1 MFYLS
6 RICDR
11 FKLGLGRVSLGDKTL
26 NDFRHIPRKR
36 FGQHWLTD
44 QSVLDQI
51 VKAAKLSSDDCVLEV
66 GPGKGALTEKLIE
79 SQAGFIQAI
88 ELDRDLVVGLKKRF
102 SHNNKFSLREGDI
115 LSAPLDAENGQII
128 NKVVANIPYNITG
141 PLLKR
146 LIGELGKAPENNF
159 ETLVLL
165 MQKEVA
171 HRILSLPGNSNF
183 SALSV
188 RIQLLA
194 KCQDVCD
201 VPSRC
206 FTPAP
211 KVDSKV
217 VLIKPFRARDQ
228 RDVDIGRLLE
238 KLLKLAFSGR
248 RKKLRNT
255 IGSFVT
261 SSDQVKEFLAHRG
274 ISLDQR
280 PQEISPSNWFD
291 LAKALKET
299 SVIKNGSF
307 QSK

>member
-1 MFYLS
+1 
-6 RICDR
+6 
-11 FKLGLGRVSLGDKTL
+11 LGDKTL

-36 FGQHWLTD
+36 FGQHWLKD
-44 QSVLDQI
+44 QGILDQI

-79 SQAGFIQAI
+79 SQARFIQAI
-88 ELDRDLVVGLKKRF
+88 ELDRNLVVGLKKRF
-102 SHNNKFSLREGDI
+102 SHQNKFSLREGDV
-115 LSAPLDAENGQII
+115 LSVPLGAENGLIV

-171 HRILSLPGNSNF
+171 QRIVALPGNSNF

-194 KCQDVCD
+194 KCQEVCD
-201 VPSRC
+201 VPSKC
-206 FTPAP
+206 FQPAP

-217 VLIKPFRARDQ
+217 VLIKPFPSRDQ
-228 RDVDIGRLLE
+228 KNYEIENLLE
-238 KLLKLAFSGR
+238 KLLKLSFSGR

-261 SSDQVKEFLAHRG
+261 SNEQIKEFFAYRG

-280 PQEISPSNWFD
+280 PQEISPSNWFAF
-291 LAKALKET
+291 AKALKET
-299 SVIKNGSF
+299 CVI
-307 QSK
+307 

>member
-1 MFYLS
+1 LS
-6 RICDR
+6 EICDR
-11 FKLGLGRVSLGDKTL
+11 FKCGLDFLRLGDKTL
-26 NDFRHIPRKR
+26 NNFRHIPRKR
-36 FGQHWLTD
+36 FGQHWLKD
-44 QSVLDQI
+44 QVVLDQI
-51 VKAAKLSSDDCVLEV
+51 VKAAKLNFDDCVLEV
-66 GPGKGALTEKLIE
+66 GPGKGALTEKLIQ
-79 SQAGFIQAI
+79 SKARFIQAI
-88 ELDRDLVVGLKKRF
+88 ELDRDLVVGLEKRF
-102 SHNNKFSLREGDI
+102 SHQNKFSLREGDV
-115 LSAPLDAENGQII
+115 LSVPLEAENDLVV

-146 LIGELGKAPENNF
+146 LIGELGKAPENSF
-159 ETLVLL
+159 ESLVLL

-171 HRILSLPGNSNF
+171 QRIVAQPGNSNF
-183 SALSV
+183 SALTV

-201 VPSRC
+201 VPAKC
-206 FTPAP
+206 FQPVP

-217 VLIKPFRARDQ
+217 VLIKPFISSDP
-228 RDVDIGRLLE
+228 DFYEIGKLLE

-261 SSDQVKEFLAHRG
+261 ANDQIKDFFAYRG

-280 PQEISPSNWFD
+280 PQEISPSNWFA

-299 SVIKNGSF
+299 CVIENGSS

>member
-1 MFYLS
+1 M
-6 RICDR
+6 REN
-11 FKLGLGRVSLGDKTL
+11 TL

-36 FGQHWLTD
+36 FGQHWLKD
-44 QSVLDQI
+44 QDVLDQI
-51 VKAAKLSSDDCVLEV
+51 VKAAELNSEDCVLEV

-79 SQAGFIQAI
+79 SQARFIQAI

-102 SHNNKFSLREGDI
+102 GHKDKFNLIEGDV
-115 LSAPLDAENGQII
+115 LSVPLDSKNGQII

-141 PLLKR
+141 PLLKK
-146 LIGELGKAPENNF
+146 LIGELCKPPENYY

-171 HRILSLPGNSNF
+171 QRIVAKPGNSNF
-183 SALSV
+183 SALTV

-201 VPSRC
+201 VPSKC
-206 FTPAP
+206 FHPAP

-217 VLIKPFRARDQ
+217 VMINPFISNDP
-228 RDVDIGRLLE
+228 DFYEIGDLLE
-238 KLLKLAFSGR
+238 KLLKVAFSGR

-261 SSDQVKEFLAHRG
+261 LNDEIKEFFAYRG

-280 PQEISPSNWFD
+280 PQEISPSNWFA

-299 SVIKNGSF
+299 CVFENGSS

>member
-1 MFYLS
+1 MMHM
-6 RICDR
+6 
-11 FKLGLGRVSLGDKTL
+11 GDNTL

-36 FGQHWLTD
+36 FGQHWLID
-44 QSVLDQI
+44 QDVLDQI
-51 VKAAKLSSDDCVLEV
+51 VKAAKLNSEDCVLEV

-79 SQAGFIQAI
+79 SQAKFIQAI
-88 ELDRDLVVGLKKRF
+88 ELDRNLVAGLRKRF
-102 SHNNKFSLREGDI
+102 SHQNKFSLREGDV
-115 LSAPLDAENGQII
+115 LNAPLEAENGLTV

-146 LIGELGKAPENNF
+146 LIGELRKAPENSF

-171 HRILSLPGNSNF
+171 QRLVAKPGTSNF

-194 KCQDVCD
+194 RCQDVCD
-201 VPSRC
+201 VPSKC
-206 FTPAP
+206 FEPAP
-211 KVDSKV
+211 KVNSKV
-217 VLIKPFRARDQ
+217 VLLKPFVSNDS
-228 RDVDIGRLLE
+228 DFYEIGNLLE
-238 KLLKLAFSGR
+238 KLLKRAFSGR

-261 SSDQVKEFLAHRG
+261 SNDQISEFFAHRG

-280 PQEISPSNWFD
+280 PQEISPSNWFA

-299 SVIKNGSF
+299 CVTENGPF

>member
-1 MFYLS
+1 M
-6 RICDR
+6 
-11 FKLGLGRVSLGDKTL
+11 GDNTL
-26 NDFRHIPRKR
+26 NYFRHIPRKR
-36 FGQHWLTD
+36 FGQHWLKD
-44 QSVLDQI
+44 QVVLDQI
-51 VKAAKLSSDDCVLEV
+51 VKAAELNSEDCVLEV

-79 SQAGFIQAI
+79 SQARFIQAI

-102 SHNNKFSLREGDI
+102 SRQIKFSLKEGDV
-115 LSAPLDAENGQII
+115 LSAPLEAENGLTI

-146 LIGELGKAPENNF
+146 LIGELRKGPEYSF

-171 HRILSLPGNSNF
+171 QRLVALPGTSNF

-194 KCQDVCD
+194 KCNLVCD
-201 VPSRC
+201 VPSKC
-206 FTPAP
+206 FQPAP

-217 VLIKPFRARDQ
+217 VKISPFVPSEPDFYK
-228 RDVDIGRLLE
+228 IGNLLE
-238 KLLKLAFSGR
+238 QLLKHAFAGR

-261 SSDQVKEFLAHRG
+261 SNDQINEFLAYRG

-280 PQEISPSNWFD
+280 PQEISPSNWFA

-299 SVIKNGSF
+299 CVIENGPF

>member
-1 MFYLS
+1 M
-6 RICDR
+6 
-11 FKLGLGRVSLGDKTL
+11 GVNTL

-36 FGQHWLTD
+36 FGQHWLKD
-44 QSVLDQI
+44 QRVLDQI
-51 VKAAKLSSDDCVLEV
+51 VNAAQLNSGDCVLEV
-66 GPGKGALTEKLIE
+66 GPGKGALTERLIA
-79 SQAGFIQAI
+79 SQARFIQAI
-88 ELDRDLVVGLKKRF
+88 ELDRDLIVGLKKRF
-102 SHNNKFSLREGDI
+102 SHQNKFSLREGDV
-115 LSAPLDAENGQII
+115 LSVPLEPENGLNI

-146 LIGELGKAPENNF
+146 FIGELGKAPENDF
-159 ETLVLL
+159 GTLVLL

-171 HRILSLPGNSNF
+171 ERIVAQPGNTNF

-194 KCQDVCD
+194 KCQNVCD
-201 VPSRC
+201 VPSKC
-206 FTPAP
+206 FQPAP

-217 VLIKPFRARDQ
+217 VLIKPFISSDP
-228 RDVDIGRLLE
+228 DFYEIGSLLE
-238 KLLKLAFSGR
+238 KLLQLAFSSR

-255 IGSFVT
+255 IGRFVT
-261 SSDQVKEFLAHRG
+261 SNDQIKDFFASRG

-280 PQEISPSNWFD
+280 PQEISPSNWFA

-299 SVIKNGSF
+299 CFIENGSS

>member
-1 MFYLS
+1 MDQNILKN
-6 RICDR
+6 I
-11 FKLGLGRVSLGDKTL
+11 
-26 NDFRHIPRKR
+26 RHIPRKR
-36 FGQHWLTD
+36 FGQHWLKD
-44 QSVLDQI
+44 NIVLDQI
-51 VKAAKLSSDDCVLEV
+51 VEAAKLNSDDCVLEI

-79 SQAGFIQAI
+79 SKAKFIQAI
-88 ELDRDLVVGLKKRF
+88 ELDRDLVFGLKKRF
-102 SHNNKFSLREGDI
+102 SHQKKFGLKEGDV
-115 LSAPLDAENGQII
+115 LSVPLEAENGSII

-146 LIGELGKAPENNF
+146 LMGELRKAPENNF

-171 HRILSLPGNSNF
+171 ERIIASPSNSNF

-194 KCQDVCD
+194 KCLNVCD
-201 VPSRC
+201 VPPKC
-206 FTPAP
+206 FQPAP

-217 VLIKPFRARDQ
+217 ILIKPFVSSDP
-228 RDVDIGRLLE
+228 DFYEIGDLLE

-261 SSDQVKEFLAHRG
+261 SNNQIKDFFDCRG

-280 PQEISPSNWFD
+280 PQEISPSNWFA
-291 LAKALKET
+291 LAKALKAT
-299 SVIKNGSF
+299 CVIENGF
-307 QSK
+307 

>member
-1 MFYLS
+1 M
-6 RICDR
+6 
-11 FKLGLGRVSLGDKTL
+11 GVNTL

-36 FGQHWLTD
+36 FGQHWLKD
-44 QSVLDQI
+44 QRVLDQI
-51 VKAAKLSSDDCVLEV
+51 VNAAQLNSGDCVLEV
-66 GPGKGALTEKLIE
+66 GPGKGALTERLIA
-79 SQAGFIQAI
+79 SQARFIQAI
-88 ELDRDLVVGLKKRF
+88 ELDRDLIVGLKKRF
-102 SHNNKFSLREGDI
+102 SHQNKFSLREGDV
-115 LSAPLDAENGQII
+115 LSVPLEPENGLNI

-146 LIGELGKAPENNF
+146 FIGELGKAPENVF
-159 ETLVLL
+159 GTLVLL

-171 HRILSLPGNSNF
+171 ERIVAQPGNTNF

-194 KCQDVCD
+194 KCQNVCD
-201 VPSRC
+201 VPSKC
-206 FTPAP
+206 FQPAP

-217 VLIKPFRARDQ
+217 VLIKPFISSDP
-228 RDVDIGRLLE
+228 DFYEIGSLLE
-238 KLLKLAFSGR
+238 KLLQLAFSSR

-255 IGSFVT
+255 IGRFVT
-261 SSDQVKEFLAHRG
+261 SNDQIKDFFASRG

-280 PQEISPSNWFD
+280 PQEISPSNWFA

-299 SVIKNGSF
+299 CVIENGPF

>member
-1 MFYLS
+1 MLA
-6 RICDR
+6 
-11 FKLGLGRVSLGDKTL
+11 LGSKTL

-36 FGQHWLTD
+36 FGQHWLRD
-44 QSVLDQI
+44 QRVLDQI
-51 VKAAKLSSDDCVLEV
+51 VKAADLNPDDCVLEV

-79 SQAGFIQAI
+79 SHARFVQGI
-88 ELDRDLVVGLKKRF
+88 ELDRDLVIGLKKRF
-102 SHNNKFSLREGDI
+102 SHQNKFSLREGDV
-115 LSAPLDAENGQII
+115 LSVPLEAENGLII

-141 PLLKR
+141 PLLRR
-146 LIGELGKAPENNF
+146 LIGDLGKEPEFNF
-159 ETLVLL
+159 ENLVLL

-171 HRILSLPGNSNF
+171 QRIIALPGDSNF

-206 FTPAP
+206 FRPAP
-211 KVDSKV
+211 RVDSKV
-217 VLIKPFRARDQ
+217 VLIKPLKIHDKDFHE
-228 RDVDIGRLLE
+228 IGNLLE
-238 KLLKLAFSGR
+238 NLLKLAFSGR

-261 SSDQVKEFLAHRG
+261 YNDQIKELFACRG

-280 PQEISPSNWFD
+280 PQEISPSNWFAF
-291 LAKALKET
+291 AKALKDTCIIE
-299 SVIKNGSF
+299 NGSF
-307 QSK
+307 

>member
-1 MFYLS
+1 
-6 RICDR
+6 
-11 FKLGLGRVSLGDKTL
+11 L
-26 NDFRHIPRKR
+26 NDFKHIPRKR
-36 FGQHWLTD
+36 FGQHWLKD
-44 QSVLDQI
+44 QGILDQI
-51 VKAAKLSSDDCVLEV
+51 VNAAKLNSDDCVLEV

-79 SQAGFIQAI
+79 SQARFIQAI

-102 SHNNKFSLREGDI
+102 NHQNKFCLREGDV
-115 LSAPLDAENGQII
+115 LSVPLEAENGLII

-146 LIGELGKAPENNF
+146 LIGELGKEPENNF
-159 ETLVLL
+159 ESLVLL

-171 HRILSLPGNSNF
+171 QRILALPGNSNF

-201 VPSRC
+201 VPSKC
-206 FTPAP
+206 FQPCP

-217 VLIKPFRARDQ
+217 VLIKPFTSLDQ
-228 RDVDIGRLLE
+228 KNHEIGKLLE
-238 KLLKLAFSGR
+238 KLLKLAFSSR

-261 SSDQVKEFLAHRG
+261 SNNQIKEFFDFRG
-274 ISLDQR
+274 ISLEQR
-280 PQEISPSNWFD
+280 PQEISPSNWFA

-299 SVIKNGSF
+299 CFIENGSS

>member
-1 MFYLS
+1 MGGSNLS
-6 RICDR
+6 
-11 FKLGLGRVSLGDKTL
+11 
-26 NDFRHIPRKR
+26 NFRHIPKKR
-36 FGQHWLTD
+36 FGQHWLKD
-44 QSVLDQI
+44 QGILDQI
-51 VKAAKLSSDDCVLEV
+51 VKAAKLNSEDCVLEV

-79 SQAGFIQAI
+79 SRARFIQAI
-88 ELDRDLVVGLKKRF
+88 ELDRDLVVGLNKRF
-102 SHNNKFSLREGDI
+102 SHQNKFSLRVGDV
-115 LSAPLDAENGQII
+115 LSAPLEAENGVII

-146 LIGELGKAPENNF
+146 LIGELSKAPENNF
-159 ETLVLL
+159 QTLVLL

-171 HRILSLPGNSNF
+171 QRIVALPGSSDF

-194 KCQDVCD
+194 KCQHVCD
-201 VPSRC
+201 VPSKC
-206 FTPAP
+206 FEPAP

-217 VLIKPFRARDQ
+217 IMIEPFLSSDQ
-228 RDVDIGRLLE
+228 DFYAIGNLLE
-238 KLLKLAFSGR
+238 KLLKHAFAGR

-261 SSDQVKEFLAHRG
+261 SNDQIKEFLAYRG

-280 PQEISPSNWFD
+280 PQEVSPSNWFA

-299 SVIKNGSF
+299 CVIENGS
-307 QSK
+307 SKCK

>member
-1 MFYLS
+1 M
-6 RICDR
+6 
-11 FKLGLGRVSLGDKTL
+11 GDNTL

-36 FGQHWLTD
+36 FGQHWLKD
-44 QSVLDQI
+44 QGILDQI
-51 VKAAKLSSDDCVLEV
+51 VNAAKLNSDDCVLEI

-79 SQAGFIQAI
+79 SQARFIQAI
-88 ELDRDLVVGLKKRF
+88 ELDRDLIVGLKKRF
-102 SHNNKFSLREGDI
+102 CRQNKFCLKEGDV
-115 LSAPLDAENGQII
+115 LSVPLEAENGFII

-146 LIGELGKAPENNF
+146 LIGELGKAPENSF

-171 HRILSLPGNSNF
+171 QRIVALPGTSNF

-194 KCQDVCD
+194 KCQDICD
-201 VPSRC
+201 VPSKC
-206 FTPAP
+206 FQPAP

-217 VLIKPFRARDQ
+217 VLIKPFISHDP
-228 RDVDIGRLLE
+228 DFYDIGSFLE

-261 SSDQVKEFLAHRG
+261 SNDQIKEFFACRG

-280 PQEISPSNWFD
+280 PQEISPSNWFA

-299 SVIKNGSF
+299 CVIENGSL

>member
-1 MFYLS
+1 M
-6 RICDR
+6 
-11 FKLGLGRVSLGDKTL
+11 GVNTL

-36 FGQHWLTD
+36 FGQHWLKD
-44 QSVLDQI
+44 QRVLDQI
-51 VKAAKLSSDDCVLEV
+51 VNAAQLNSGDCVLEV
-66 GPGKGALTEKLIE
+66 GPGKGALTERLIA
-79 SQAGFIQAI
+79 SKARFVQAI
-88 ELDRDLVVGLKKRF
+88 ELDRDLIVGLKKRF
-102 SHNNKFSLREGDI
+102 SHQNKFSLREGDV
-115 LSAPLDAENGQII
+115 LSVPLEAENGLNI

-146 LIGELGKAPENNF
+146 FIGELGKAPENAF
-159 ETLVLL
+159 GTLVLL

-171 HRILSLPGNSNF
+171 ERIVAQPGNTNF

-194 KCQDVCD
+194 KCQNVCD
-201 VPSRC
+201 VPSKC
-206 FTPAP
+206 FQPAP

-217 VLIKPFRARDQ
+217 VLIKPFISSDP
-228 RDVDIGRLLE
+228 DFYEIGRLLE
-238 KLLKLAFSGR
+238 KLLQLAFSSR

-261 SSDQVKEFLAHRG
+261 SNDQIKDFFASRG

-280 PQEISPSNWFD
+280 PQEISPSNWFA

-299 SVIKNGSF
+299 CFIENGPS
-307 QSK
+307 QCK

>member
-1 MFYLS
+1 M
-6 RICDR
+6 RDN
-11 FKLGLGRVSLGDKTL
+11 TL
-26 NDFRHIPRKR
+26 NDFKHFPRKR
-36 FGQHWLTD
+36 FGQHWLKD
-44 QSVLDQI
+44 QGVLEQI
-51 VKAAKLSSDDCVLEV
+51 VKAAKLNSNDCVLEV
-66 GPGKGALTEKLIE
+66 GPGQGALTEKLIE
-79 SQAGFIQAI
+79 SQARFIQAI

-102 SHNNKFSLREGDI
+102 IHQNKFSLREGDV
-115 LSAPLDAENGQII
+115 LSVPLEAENGLMI

-146 LIGELGKAPENNF
+146 LIGELGKSPENNF
-159 ETLVLL
+159 DILVLL

-171 HRILSLPGNSNF
+171 KRIVALPGDSDF
-183 SALSV
+183 SALTV

-201 VPSRC
+201 VPSKC
-206 FTPAP
+206 FEPAP

-217 VLIKPFRARDQ
+217 ILIKPFISSDPDFIQ
-228 RDVDIGRLLE
+228 IGKLLE
-238 KLLKLAFSGR
+238 KLLKVAFSGR

-261 SSDQVKEFLAHRG
+261 SNDKIKEFFAYRG

-280 PQEISPSNWFD
+280 PQEISPSNWFA

-299 SVIKNGSF
+299 SVIENGS
-307 QSK
+307 SKRK

>member
-1 MFYLS
+1 M
-6 RICDR
+6 
-11 FKLGLGRVSLGDKTL
+11 GNNTL

-36 FGQHWLTD
+36 FGQHWLKD
-44 QSVLDQI
+44 QIVLDQI
-51 VKAAKLSSDDCVLEV
+51 VKAAQLNSNDCVLEV
-66 GPGKGALTEKLIE
+66 GPGKGALTKKLIE
-79 SQAGFIQAI
+79 SKARFIQAI

-102 SHNNKFSLREGDI
+102 INQNKFSLREGDV
-115 LSAPLDAENGQII
+115 LSVPLEAENGLSI

-146 LIGELGKAPENNF
+146 LIGELGKASENKF
-159 ETLVLL
+159 DILVLL
-165 MQKEVA
+165 MQREVA
-171 HRILSLPGNSNF
+171 QRIVALPGDRNF
-183 SALSV
+183 SALTV

-201 VPSRC
+201 VPSKC
-206 FTPAP
+206 FQPEP

-217 VLIKPFRARDQ
+217 VLIRPLIIRDP
-228 RDVDIGRLLE
+228 DFHEIGHLLE

-261 SSDQVKEFLAHRG
+261 SNDQIKELFAYRG

-280 PQEISPSNWFD
+280 PQQISPSNWFA

-299 SVIKNGSF
+299 
-307 QSK
+307 

>member
-1 MFYLS
+1 
-6 RICDR
+6 
-11 FKLGLGRVSLGDKTL
+11 LGDNTL
-26 NDFRHIPRKR
+26 SDFRHIPRKR
-36 FGQHWLTD
+36 FGQHWLKD
-44 QSVLDQI
+44 QGVLNQI
-51 VKAAKLSSDDCVLEV
+51 VKAAELNSEDSVLEV

-79 SQAGFIQAI
+79 SQARFIQAI

-102 SHNNKFSLREGDI
+102 GHQNKFNLREGDV
-115 LSAPLDAENGQII
+115 LSVPLETGNGLII

-141 PLLKR
+141 PLLRR
-146 LIGELGKAPENNF
+146 LIGELGKAPDNNF
-159 ETLVLL
+159 ESLVLL

-171 HRILSLPGNSNF
+171 QRIVALPGDSNF

-194 KCQDVCD
+194 KCQNVCD
-201 VPSRC
+201 VSSKC
-206 FTPAP
+206 FQPVP
-211 KVDSKV
+211 RVDSTV
-217 VLIKPFRARDQ
+217 VLIKPFLSCEPKFYE
-228 RDVDIGRLLE
+228 IGNLLE

-261 SSDQVKEFLAHRG
+261 SNDQIKEFFAYRG

-280 PQEISPSNWFD
+280 PQEISPSNWFA

-299 SVIKNGSF
+299 CVIENGSS

>member
-1 MFYLS
+1 LS
-6 RICDR
+6 
-11 FKLGLGRVSLGDKTL
+11 G
-26 NDFRHIPRKR
+26 FRHFPRKR
-36 FGQHWLTD
+36 FGQHWLKD
-44 QSVLDQI
+44 QGVLDQI
-51 VKAAKLSSDDCVLEV
+51 VKAADLNSEDCVLEV

-88 ELDRDLVVGLKKRF
+88 ELDRDLIVGLKKRF
-102 SHNNKFSLREGDI
+102 VYQNKFSLREGDV
-115 LSAPLDAENGQII
+115 LSVPLKAENGKII

-146 LIGELGKAPENNF
+146 LVGELRKAPENTF

-171 HRILSLPGNSNF
+171 QRIVAPPGNSNF

-194 KCQDVCD
+194 KCHEVCD
-201 VPSRC
+201 VPSKC
-206 FTPAP
+206 FQPPP

-217 VLIKPFRARDQ
+217 VIIKPFATNDQ
-228 RDVDIGRLLE
+228 DFYETGKLLE
-238 KLLKLAFSGR
+238 KLLKHAFAGR

-261 SSDQVKEFLAHRG
+261 SHDPIKEFFAYKG

-280 PQEISPSNWFD
+280 PQEISPSDWFS
-291 LAKALKET
+291 LAKTLKET
-299 SVIKNGSF
+299 CPSENGSS

>member
-1 MFYLS
+1 
-6 RICDR
+6 
-11 FKLGLGRVSLGDKTL
+11 LGVNTL

-36 FGQHWLTD
+36 FGQHWLKD
-44 QSVLDQI
+44 QRVLDQI
-51 VKAAKLSSDDCVLEV
+51 VNAAQLNSGDCVLEV
-66 GPGKGALTEKLIE
+66 GPGKGALTERLIA
-79 SQAGFIQAI
+79 SQARFIQAI
-88 ELDRDLVVGLKKRF
+88 ELDRDLIVGLKKRF
-102 SHNNKFSLREGDI
+102 SHQNKFSLREGDV
-115 LSAPLDAENGQII
+115 LSVPLEAENGLNI

-146 LIGELGKAPENNF
+146 FIGELGKAPENAF
-159 ETLVLL
+159 GTLVLL

-171 HRILSLPGNSNF
+171 ERIVAQPGNTNF

-194 KCQDVCD
+194 KCQNVCD
-201 VPSRC
+201 VPSKC
-206 FTPAP
+206 FQPAP

-217 VLIKPFRARDQ
+217 VLIKPFISSDP
-228 RDVDIGRLLE
+228 DFYEIGSLLE
-238 KLLKLAFSGR
+238 KLLQLAFSSR

-255 IGSFVT
+255 IGRFVT
-261 SSDQVKEFLAHRG
+261 SNDQIKDFFASRG

-280 PQEISPSNWFD
+280 PQEISPSNWFA

-299 SVIKNGSF
+299 CFIENGSS

>member
-1 MFYLS
+1 ME
-6 RICDR
+6 IVR
-11 FKLGLGRVSLGDKTL
+11 FGDNIL

-36 FGQHWLTD
+36 FGQHWLKD
-44 QSVLDQI
+44 QRVLDQI
-51 VKAAKLSSDDCVLEV
+51 VKTAKLNSDDCVLEV

-79 SQAGFIQAI
+79 SQARFIQAV

-102 SHNNKFSLREGDI
+102 SYQNKFDLKEGDV
-115 LSAPLDAENGQII
+115 LSIPLEPENGLII

-146 LIGELGKAPENNF
+146 LIGELSKPPETKF

-171 HRILSLPGNSNF
+171 QRIIALPGDSNF
-183 SALSV
+183 SALTV

-201 VPSRC
+201 VPAKC
-206 FTPAP
+206 FQPAP

-217 VLIKPFRARDQ
+217 VLINPFRSNDL
-228 RDVDIGRLLE
+228 DFYEIGDLLD

-261 SSDQVKEFLAHRG
+261 LNDQIKEFFAYRG

-280 PQEISPSNWFD
+280 PQEISPSNWFA

-299 SVIKNGSF
+299 CIN
-307 QSK
+307 